1 MKQKELLLKQLENHG
16 KKNLSH
22 LDKNELQNMFDEINK
37 EWISSVVAYSSGARD
52 AKIINVDD
60 IEQSI
65 KEEVLHSKNLYDTF
79 YHLLQKYS
87 FDIIY
92 DVVLNSVDSKVVEK
106 TLFILDIK
114 YREYQEILLEDII
127 KRMQLMPNEEAAGFI
142 DFVEN
147 NREDVEF
154 LKDILLQLQDSK
166 IGSNINKITNIKKYI
181 ISNFMPD
188 DLEIEYKHFFAHSQ
202 DKQDLIARLKRIS
215 NAYSKKQL
223 DDMTKEDLI
232 DILTSIK
239 QKEIDEKK
247 DKEDYEKY
255 LALFKK
261 ALYEDDNT
269 AFNTL
274 VMKVLEDVSIDCL
287 NSLKSV
293 LKNEDPLFDSKF
305 QAAQKEWHKFK

>member
-114 YREYQEILLEDII
+114 YREYQEILLDDII

-269 AFNTL
+269 TFNTL

>member
-1 MKQKELLLKQLENHG
+1 
-16 KKNLSH
+16 
-22 LDKNELQNMFDEINK
+22 
-37 EWISSVVAYSSGARD
+37 
-52 AKIINVDD
+52 
-60 IEQSI
+60 
-65 KEEVLHSKNLYDTF
+65 
-79 YHLLQKYS
+79 
-87 FDIIY
+87 
-92 DVVLNSVDSKVVEK
+92 
-106 TLFILDIK
+106 
-114 YREYQEILLEDII
+114 
-127 KRMQLMPNEEAAGFI
+127 
-142 DFVEN
+142 
-147 NREDVEF
+147 
-154 LKDILLQLQDSK
+154 
-166 IGSNINKITNIKKYI
+166 
-181 ISNFMPD
+181 MPD

-269 AFNTL
+269 TFNTL

>member
-261 ALYEDDNT
+261 SLYEDDNAT
-269 AFNTL
+269 FNTL

>member
-52 AKIINVDD
+52 AKNINVDD

-269 AFNTL
+269 TFNTL

>member
-16 KKNLSH
+16 KKNLLH

-52 AKIINVDD
+52 AKNINVDD

-114 YREYQEILLEDII
+114 YREYQEILLDDII

-269 AFNTL
+269 TFNTL

>member
-92 DVVLNSVDSKVVEK
+92 DVVLNSVDSKFVD
-106 TLFILDIK
+106 ILDIK

-269 AFNTL
+269 TFNTL

>member
-188 DLEIEYKHFFAHSQ
+188 DLEIEYKHFFVHSQ

-223 DDMTKEDLI
+223 DNMTKEDLI

-269 AFNTL
+269 TFNTL

>member
-114 YREYQEILLEDII
+114 YREYQEILLDDII

-188 DLEIEYKHFFAHSQ
+188 DLEIEYKHFFVHSQ

-269 AFNTL
+269 TFNTL

>member
-247 DKEDYEKY
+247 DKEDYKKY

-269 AFNTL
+269 TFNTL

>member
-114 YREYQEILLEDII
+114 YREYQEILLDDII

-247 DKEDYEKY
+247 DREDYEKY

-269 AFNTL
+269 TFNTL

>member
-52 AKIINVDD
+52 TKIINVDD

-223 DDMTKEDLI
+223 DNMTKEDLI

-269 AFNTL
+269 TFNTL

>member
-269 AFNTL
+269 TFNTL

>member
-223 DDMTKEDLI
+223 DNMTKEDLI

-269 AFNTL
+269 TFNTL

>member
-261 ALYEDDNT
+261 ALYEDNNT
-269 AFNTL
+269 TFNTL

>member
-52 AKIINVDD
+52 SNIINVDY

-223 DDMTKEDLI
+223 DNMTKEDLI

-269 AFNTL
+269 TFNTL

>member
-114 YREYQEILLEDII
+114 YREYQEILLDDII

-261 ALYEDDNT
+261 SLYEDDNT
-269 AFNTL
+269 TFNTL